1 MSNGET
7 VEDVLMK
14 SPFVTGGALDLDTG
28 EGTFV
33 ELEMHRE
40 FKERVLE
47 MSAQEVTLW
56 ALSGPIGI
64 GRTWTMSWLGR
75 QAVNDQMGDGSNW
88 EAALVSGLTTGEIRS
103 LVETIF
109 SSTEYMRE
117 EISRGLGDS
126 FMRQQPDDIYRAILE
141 YALEDN
147 QTWSV
152 LTGNRGRFPD
162 IPGVPDKPRWT
173 NPDTQVDFLIRWL
186 ELLGETDV
194 DNLVVLIDE
203 FETLVTRL
211 SKNKLINLSDGIRS
225 IYDRIT
231 TEADATPNVQFI
243 LSLTPEASN
252 RITGGSSVELAGWIQ
267 PLRDRMSPSFDMSR
281 MTHDEALIL
290 AENAIDRWRVRDDV
304 EGRFTP
310 YSEESIEL
318 AYEVCEGLP
327 RKFTKALEHMYTI
340 GRKEPEITEDIA
352 KDAIRQLDNIDLEP
366 EELV

>member
-1 MSNGET
+1 MSADDT
-7 VEDVLMK
+7 VEDILMK
-14 SPFVTGGALDLDTG
+14 SPFVTGGALDLSTG

-40 FKERVLE
+40 FKERVLQ

-75 QAVNDQMGDGSNW
+75 QAVNDNMGDGANW
-88 EAALVSGLTTGEIRS
+88 EAALVSGLTSGEIRS

-109 SSTEYMRE
+109 SSTEYLRE
-117 EISRGLGDS
+117 DISENLGDS
-126 FMRQQPDDIYRAILE
+126 FMRPRSDDMYRAILE

-162 IPGVPDKPRWT
+162 IPRVADKPRWP
-173 NPDTQVDFLIRWL
+173 NRDTQVEFLIKWL
-186 ELLGETDV
+186 ELLGETEV
-194 DNLVVLIDE
+194 DNIVVLIDE

-211 SKNKLINLSDGIRS
+211 SKNKLINLSDGIRN
-225 IYDRIT
+225 IYDRVT
-231 TEADATPNVQFI
+231 TQADNTPNIQFI
-243 LSLTPEASN
+243 LSMTPEASN

-267 PLRDRMSPSFDMSR
+267 PMRDRMSPSFDMSR
-281 MTHDEALIL
+281 MIHDEALLL
-290 AENAIDRWRVRDDV
+290 AETAIDRWRVRDDI

-310 YSEESIEL
+310 YTEESIEL
-318 AYEVCEGLP
+318 AFEVCEGLP
-327 RKFTKALEHMYTI
+327 RKFTKSLEEMYTI
-340 GRKEPEITEDIA
+340 GRKEPEITEEIA
-352 KDAIRQLDNIDLEP
+352 KDAVQRLDDIDLES